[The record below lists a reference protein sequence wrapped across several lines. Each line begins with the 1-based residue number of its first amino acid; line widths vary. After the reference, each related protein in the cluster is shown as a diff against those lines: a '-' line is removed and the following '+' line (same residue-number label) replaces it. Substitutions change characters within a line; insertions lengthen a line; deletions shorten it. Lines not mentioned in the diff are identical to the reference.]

1 MSKAVSAGNDLDDS
15 RKLVMGFVD
24 YSQRILNED
33 MKPFFED
40 HIHLFDQEEDELQDG
55 SGHTLEQY
63 DAFKK
68 YESLLEEKIDEFALE
83 KGFSSSR
90 TCFQAIQ
97 EALETDKQAQKN
109 LMNDIQKQFMAMRK
123 ALLKRTEATEAD
135 SKNDDNNTSS
145 PSTSQL
151 KGESSSSPSKG
162 GEDNDDR
169 SAKGTDSGRKGS
181 DDYESDSKGADHV
194 DSGSKNF
201 RSSKGIDDNADSK
214 GDSGSK
220 NTNDNDE
227 EEAPVMRVPM
237 FFNPLP
243 LERMLESILQLSE
256 YNTFSAIM
264 RNKVK
269 QKKFATELES
279 RMRRQE
285 QDIEEREQQIRQGGK
300 YLESNELFSWLRNRL
315 AGMLPG
321 NEHKQSVHLF
331 MEVEKWD
338 KFVGRDNFDNAEEKL
353 EFKRLCSYTFGHIQR
368 LGLIEDY
375 VLVRQKVMEIMDQAD
390 TDDATV
396 PELLTKYLKYA
407 HGLVDQCETQLY
419 NILKAHKVI

>member
-1 MSKAVSAGNDLDDS
+1 MSKAVSAGNDLNES
-15 RKLVMGFVD
+15 RKLVMGFVE

-33 MKPFFED
+33 MKTFFED
-40 HIHLFDQEEDELQDG
+40 HMHLFDQEEDELQDG

-68 YESLLEEKIDEFALE
+68 YEGLLEEKIDEFALE

-90 TCFQAIQ
+90 ACFQAIQ
-97 EALETDKQAQKN
+97 EALETDKRAQKD

-123 ALLKRTEATEAD
+123 ALLKRSEATEAD
-135 SKNDDNNTSS
+135 SKNDDNTLSS
-145 PSTSQL
+145 PS
-151 KGESSSSPSKG
+151 KGDSSSPSKG
-162 GEDNDDR
+162 VEDNDDR
-169 SAKGTDSGRKGS
+169 SAKGTDAGSKGS
-181 DDYESDSKGADHV
+181 DDYESDSKGTDHG
-194 DSGSKNF
+194 DSGSKNN
-201 RSSKGIDDNADSK
+201 SPSKGTDDNADSK
-214 GDSGSK
+214 GGSK
-220 NTNDNDE
+220 NTNEEEE
-227 EEAPVMRVPM
+227 EEAPIMRAPM

-269 QKKFATELES
+269 QKKFARELES
-279 RMRRQE
+279 RIRRQE
-285 QDIEEREQQIRQGGK
+285 EDIEEREEQLRRGGK

-321 NEHKQSVHLF
+321 NEHKHSVHIF
-331 MEVEKWD
+331 MEMEKWD

-353 EFKRLCSYTFGHIQR
+353 DFKRLCSYTFGHIQR

-375 VLVRQKVMEIMDQAD
+375 VVVRQKVMEIMDQVD
-390 TDDATV
+390 TDDATL
-396 PELLTKYLKYA
+396 PELLTKYLKYG

-419 NILKAHKVI
+419 NILKTHKII